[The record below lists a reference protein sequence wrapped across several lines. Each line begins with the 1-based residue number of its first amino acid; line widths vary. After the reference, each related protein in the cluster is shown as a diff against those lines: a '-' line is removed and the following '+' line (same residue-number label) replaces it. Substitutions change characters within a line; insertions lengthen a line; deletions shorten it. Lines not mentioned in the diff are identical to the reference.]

1 MFLRPA
7 RDPHGIPGVK
17 KFRVVPGNLRTDKT
31 RHVEGLPVGRVKY
44 RAISSSFPARR
55 RYGARPLNPG
65 PEVACSGARLILREE
80 LAPHFVQ

>member
-31 RHVEGLPVGRVKY
+31 RHVEAFLSVVLNTARY
-44 RAISSSFPARR
+44 RAAFRR
-55 RYGARPLNPG
+55 GGATALG
-65 PEVACSGARLILREE
+65 
-80 LAPHFVQ
+80 H